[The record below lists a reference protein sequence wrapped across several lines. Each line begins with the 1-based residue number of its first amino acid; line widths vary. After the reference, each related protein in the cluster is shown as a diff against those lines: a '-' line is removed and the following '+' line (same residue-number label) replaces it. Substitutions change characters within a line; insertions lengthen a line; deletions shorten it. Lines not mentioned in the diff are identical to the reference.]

1 MLLAILV
8 LETGF
13 FTLGFLLGKV
23 IDSRF
28 PSLRYNDLVVYFVMG
43 LMGLILIEWLFVGNW
58 PWVQPT
64 IQLTMFTTW
73 GGGVVFARM
82 FTDKSPELDRV
93 KRISLRYFLTLIV
106 TASVIAT
113 IFKFINF
120 RITFAVTYLAALF
133 GYTFMNV
140 FFIWLFVIDYR
151 IAQTRQNRCSVTA
164 RALEGGMVGEA
175 TE

>member
-1 MLLAILV
+1 
-8 LETGF
+8 
-13 FTLGFLLGKV
+13 
-23 IDSRF
+23 
-28 PSLRYNDLVVYFVMG
+28 
-43 LMGLILIEWLFVGNW
+43 
-58 PWVQPT
+58 
-64 IQLTMFTTW
+64 MFTTW

-93 KRISLRYFLTLIV
+93 KRISLRYCLTLIV

-140 FFIWLFVIDYR
+140 FFIWLFVIRYR
-151 IAQTRQNRCSVTA
+151 NAQTRRNSCNVPA
-164 RALEGGMVGEA
+164 RDLEDGIACKA

>member
-1 MLLAILV
+1 M
-8 LETGF
+8 
-13 FTLGFLLGKV
+13 
-23 IDSRF
+23 
-28 PSLRYNDLVVYFVMG
+28 
-43 LMGLILIEWLFVGNW
+43 
-58 PWVQPT
+58 QPT